1 MRETAP
7 FPRAAAGVLRS
18 APAAERGG
26 RNFFIAMKRIAALC
40 ALAALLCAQG
50 MAQAVA
56 KFEETKF
63 NFGTFSESQPVTHEF
78 VFQNTGDKPLV
89 IQQAYASCGCTVV
102 KHTKDPVAPG
112 AKGTVTV
119 IYNGKGKAPG
129 RFKKAVTV
137 LSNASNNM
145 VRLYVEGNMEE
156 VKKGEK

>member
-1 MRETAP
+1 MRQ
-7 FPRAAAGVLRS
+7 S
-18 APAAERGG
+18 ASAAERVAGETL
-26 RNFFIAMKRIAALC
+26 IAMKRIAALC
-40 ALAALLCAQG
+40 ALLALLCVQG

-63 NFGTFSESQPVTHEF
+63 NFGTFSESQPVTHDF

-89 IQQAYASCGCTVV
+89 IQQAYASCGCTVA
-102 KHTKDPVAPG
+102 KHTKEPVAPG

-119 IYNGKGKAPG
+119 TYNGKGKAPG

-156 VKKGEK
+156 AKKSAK